1 MKIRDVPQTGSVG
14 ENITYLAKFHLL
26 PVGKRIF
33 IRTVQQ
39 IVMQRIVSWGRS
51 RDGSG
56 FAPGN
61 RSVDTEGFCKSQM
74 TRDSGL
80 RWLRARSLLAVFGG
94 TGGIACRAAP
104 EATPSG
110 GGQLPARPPLRT
122 VLESFPSYGSSPH
135 KDSHHIS

>member
-1 MKIRDVPQTGSVG
+1 MKIRDVPQKGSVG

-33 IRTVQQ
+33 IQTVQQ

-56 FAPGN
+56 FARGN

-74 TRDSGL
+74 TLNSGL
-80 RWLRARSLLAVFGG
+80 RRQRATLGRFRWNGRNSVPGCPRSH
-94 TGGIACRAAP
+94 P
-104 EATPSG
+104 EATLRLCGSQPVG
-110 GGQLPARPPLRT
+110 TLRPP
-122 VLESFPSYGSSPH
+122 
-135 KDSHHIS
+135 